1 MRGPILDKQTFFV
14 LQQVLKQGK
23 EDLYKAIQNLS
34 EKKKDFITDCIIMLA
49 KFDFRRQFMDWY
61 VKHHLDVST
70 EQGQIKQDQ
79 LKLNIKKARAMSK
92 LLVNW
97 IA

>member
-1 MRGPILDKQTFFV
+1 MRSRRAALRGPILDKQTFFV

-49 KFDFRRQFMDWY
+49 KFDFRR
-61 VKHHLDVST
+61 
-70 EQGQIKQDQ
+70 
-79 LKLNIKKARAMSK
+79 
-92 LLVNW
+92 
-97 IA
+97 